1 MNEKM
6 SITYILPSEKS
17 CRTECKNISLLS
29 KNKKYMIC
37 IEKCLECFIQNL
49 TLATLENGME
59 GGKGQRFFFSH
70 FLYGLMFSNEHVIFY
85 DGKFWF
91 KLYT

>member
-6 SITYILPSEKS
+6 PVTY
-17 CRTECKNISLLS
+17 CQQNVNIFILS
-29 KNKKYMIC
+29 KKKKYMIC
-37 IEKCLECFIQNL
+37 IEKRLECFTQNL

-59 GGKGQRFFFSH
+59 GGKGQRDFFFFSLCII
-70 FLYGLMFSNEHVIFY
+70 LYGLIFSNEHVIFY

-91 KLYT
+91 KLLYT